1 MGREGLKEAFDEE
14 MSDFDFFKLM
24 FLLRN
29 LRGMRL
35 TV

>member
-1 MGREGLKEAFDEE
+1 MGREGLKEACDEE

-29 LRGMRL
+29 LRG
-35 TV
+35 